1 MPTYSM
7 KQVTGFLQV
16 SDTTLRT
23 SWGVEFADYLS
34 PSANPPKGE
43 ERRYTEDDLAT
54 LYTVA
59 TMRQT
64 GQDYE
69 TIKAM
74 LDQGQRIDPPP
85 ADRAMLAAAG
95 GDETAVMVST
105 FQTAL
110 ASYEARI
117 DKLEDKLEEAQT
129 ARLSAEIRAARA
141 ETELSTL
148 RAVYEA
154 EAGQGGQKS
163 GFAAWWA
170 RRFGGRN

>member
-1 MPTYSM
+1 MTVYSM
-7 KQVTGFLQV
+7 KQVTSFLQV

-23 SWGVEFADYLS
+23 GWGVEFADYLS

-59 TMRQT
+59 TMRMA

-69 TIKAM
+69 TIKMA
-74 LDQGQRIDPPP
+74 LGQGQRIEPPP
-85 ADRAMLAAAG
+85 SDRAMLAAAG
-95 GDETAVMVST
+95 GDETAVMIST

-110 ASYEARI
+110 ASYENRI
-117 DKLEDKLEEAQT
+117 DKLEDRLEEAQA
-129 ARLSAEIRAARA
+129 ARLAAEIRAARA
-141 ETELSTL
+141 ETELSPL